1 MTTSSGIRRFYDP
14 DTLSIMTNAF
24 DRACDSVPVQFR
36 NSDRMRR
43 KLALHIIRHIT
54 TARLMQRASQT
65 RPSSP
70 SSGNQLPL
78 RWPRVRNYRKSRS
91 SPNLT
96 DHRFDLDAQLRNLAR
111 RNFQNPAVNLR
122 KDSAVGEGIRH
133 ADLPYRAVP

>member
-36 NSDRMRR
+36 NSDACGGS
-43 KLALHIIRHIT
+43 LPCTLSATST

-96 DHRFDLDAQLRNLAR
+96 GHRFDLDAQLRNLAR
-111 RNFQNPAVNLR
+111 RNFQNPAR
-122 KDSAVGEGIRH
+122 AVGGGIRH
-133 ADLPYRAVP
+133 ADGPYRAVPVHD

>member
-1 MTTSSGIRRFYDP
+1 MHSTVRAILFPFNSETVTACGGSLP
-14 DTLSIMTNAF
+14 CTLSAT
-24 DRACDSVPVQFR
+24 S
-36 NSDRMRR
+36 
-43 KLALHIIRHIT
+43 T

-91 SPNLT
+91 STKLT

-111 RNFQNPAVNLR
+111 RNFQNPAR
-122 KDSAVGEGIRH
+122 AVGGGIRH
-133 ADLPYRAVP
+133 ADGPYRAVPVHD